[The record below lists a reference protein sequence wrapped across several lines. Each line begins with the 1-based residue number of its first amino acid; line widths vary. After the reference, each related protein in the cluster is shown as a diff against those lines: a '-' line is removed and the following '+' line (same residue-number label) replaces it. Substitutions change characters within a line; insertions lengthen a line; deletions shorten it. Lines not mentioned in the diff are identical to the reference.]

1 MKSAKPTVF
10 TTSNE
15 DGRDRVQRSDGKYA
29 FFMESTSI
37 EYYMQKYCDLKMIG
51 KLDSKDYGIAMPK
64 SLYHFIIFFASTY
77 LFVILNFR
85 FFSFLVWFH
94 IANS

>member
-1 MKSAKPTVF
+1 MKSARPTVF

-15 DGRDRVQRSDGKYA
+15 EGRDRVLRSEGKYA

-37 EYYMQKYCDLKMIG
+37 EYYMQRFCSLKMTGG

-64 SLYHFIIFFASTY
+64 SQ
-77 LFVILNFR
+77 
-85 FFSFLVWFH
+85 
-94 IANS
+94 

>member
-64 SLYHFIIFFASTY
+64 SLYHFRIFFASIY
-77 LFVILNFR
+77 LL
-85 FFSFLVWFH
+85 S
-94 IANS
+94 